1 MTDGDRHSSLDKLE
15 SRLEKAREKNRPRPS
30 GLSASDGSAMGVAF
44 RLGVEF
50 VAGIAVGSII
60 GFYLDKWLGTT
71 PWLFLVFFVLGTGAG
86 FANVF
91 RAAKN
96 VGLTKTGGSET
107 PENGEEKHKAP
118 DRSSD

>member
-1 MTDGDRHSSLDKLE
+1 VTDGDRHSSLDDIE

-30 GLSASDGSAMGVAF
+30 GLSASDGNAMGMAF

-60 GFYLDKWLGTT
+60 GFFLDKWLGTS

-86 FANVF
+86 FLNVF
-91 RAAKN
+91 RSAN
-96 VGLTKTGGSET
+96 SLGLTKTGK
-107 PENGEEKHKAP
+107 PKAP
-118 DRSSD
+118 EDGGEQS